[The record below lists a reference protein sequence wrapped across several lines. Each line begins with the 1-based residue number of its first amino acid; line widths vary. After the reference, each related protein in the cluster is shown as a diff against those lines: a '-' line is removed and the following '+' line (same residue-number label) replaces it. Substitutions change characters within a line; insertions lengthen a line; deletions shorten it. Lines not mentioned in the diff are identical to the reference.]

1 MTATLGDVTRKKE
14 KPEETAEQAAAEEL
28 VRRAREQAVR
38 ASPVI
43 GRRCG

>member
-28 VRRAREQAVR
+28 VRRAREQQLTKDGPWNHD
-38 ASPVI
+38 AS
-43 GRRCG
+43 